1 MTTKVNTIYGK
12 KQFPE
17 EPLQRRKNGFTH
29 IHFVIALV
37 TKRYDNA
44 GHYQQKTINHFFGK
58 CSLCNYLPELHGVT
72 QRRRREPQRGFEIPG

>member
-29 IHFVIALV
+29 IRFVIALA

-44 GHYQQKTINHFFGK
+44 GHHQQKTINLLF
-58 CSLCNYLPELHGVT
+58 
-72 QRRRREPQRGFEIPG
+72 